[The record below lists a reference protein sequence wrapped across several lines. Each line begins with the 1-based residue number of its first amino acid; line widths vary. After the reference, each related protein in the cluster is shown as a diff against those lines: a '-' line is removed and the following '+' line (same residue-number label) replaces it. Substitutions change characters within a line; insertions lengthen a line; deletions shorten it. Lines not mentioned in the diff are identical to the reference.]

1 MNINNNSYWNK
12 YYKSRR
18 LIHSPSNFAKYI
30 NKSFLKK
37 KDVILDVASG
47 NGRTLFFS
55 KHVKFVYGIDKS
67 KIVITMNNKRTNDST

>member
-18 LIHSPSNFAKYI
+18 LIYSPSNFAKYI
-30 NKSFLKK
+30 NKNFLKK

-47 NGRTLFFS
+47 NGRDSFFL
-55 KHVKFVYGIDKS
+55 VN
-67 KIVITMNNKRTNDST
+67 M